1 MVGSWEVHKMKI
13 VVIIVGIIL
22 GAAGVGFFWILPVY
36 LDGDMNVVTPHAPYN
51 LTTEG
56 EALHADLRVAD
67 LHSDMLLW
75 MRNPEARHSRGHTDF
90 PRLRDGGVALQVFSS
105 VTKTPAAMNY
115 DSNTASSDNITP
127 LAISQHWPIDTWGSI
142 FARARF
148 HARRLQRLESRS
160 DGEFVIAR
168 NRADLGSA
176 LAARSGNER
185 ILVGILATEGG
196 HPFEGDLDNIDRL
209 FEEGY
214 RLIGL
219 QHFFDNELGGS
230 LHGVSNSG
238 LTEFGRA
245 AVERILTLGMIIDV
259 AHSSQAVVRDVLAMT
274 QNPIIV
280 SHTGVHGHCAVK
292 RNIPD
297 ELMLQIA
304 SRGGLI
310 GIGFWADVTCDDS
323 PEGVAAAIM
332 AAADLLGVEH
342 VALGSDYDGTITAS
356 FDASEL
362 AVITDR
368 LLVAGMPETD
378 IRRVMGENTIAFF
391 VANLPE
397 AN

>member
-1 MVGSWEVHKMKI
+1 MPKSKI
-13 VVIIVGIIL
+13 VITIAGILL
-22 GAAGVGFFWILPVY
+22 GLAGVGFFWILPVY
-36 LDGDMNVVTPHAPYN
+36 LDSEMNVVTPHAPYS
-51 LTTEG
+51 LTAEG

-75 MRNPEARHSRGHTDF
+75 RRNPEARHTRGHTDL
-90 PRLRDGGVALQVFSS
+90 PRLREGGVALQVFSS

-127 LAISQHWPIDTWGSI
+127 LAISQLWPVDSWGSI

-148 HARRLQRLESRS
+148 HARRLQRLEAGSGG
-160 DGEFVIAR
+160 DFVIAR
-168 NRADLGSA
+168 TQVDLAEA
-176 LAARSGNER
+176 LAARAGNDR

-196 HPFEGDLDNIDRL
+196 HPFEGELENIDRL
-209 FEEGY
+209 FDEGY

-230 LHGVSNSG
+230 LHGVSDAG
-238 LTEFGRA
+238 LTDFGRA
-245 AVERILTLGMIIDV
+245 AVERILALGMIIDV
-259 AHSSQAVVRDVLAMT
+259 AHSSQAVVRDVLAMS
-274 QNPIIV
+274 QSPIVV

-332 AAADLLGVEH
+332 AAIELLGVEH

-356 FDASEL
+356 FDASEV

-368 LLVAGMPETD
+368 LLSAGVAADD
-378 IRRVMGENTIAFF
+378 IRRVMGENTIDFF
-391 VANLPE
+391 LANLPE
-397 AN
+397 AD